1 MMFVSG
7 VLLLPF
13 LCGGVAP
20 AEIDTAALLDRIG
33 FTVSDVPRGAPWSSQ
48 AHARS
53 ARALISGREAHYAGD
68 LQESFNAYRQAVK
81 ADPANEAAWL
91 GLARLAGE
99 AGDRGL
105 EIEAWRHRLE
115 LCPTDTEAIAVA
127 AELAMFDGRNREAL
141 ILLLRRAGA
150 DSAGLDPIAE
160 VRWDL
165 ALGVRLPL
173 VDESAA
179 GQALVHKTRARLM
192 DLAVHSP
199 GDRSARNRWAWL
211 LQRLVIENAREIARD
226 AAEARLV
233 SGQLTHPADRG
244 RFTSACIVMDALD
257 GDAART
263 ASLIRSLPA
272 DDLRLR
278 LHFRQPMQPAEMWLN
293 AAIVHSSLGNKQGGM
308 DLLEEAIRLDG
319 QLPMA
324 LNNLGYMLLEQ
335 GTDQDRAAELIEHAY
350 ELNPEDAGTLDSLG
364 LLRIRQGRLED
375 DTSGRGAIGVLREAV
390 RQSDNLDPII
400 LEHLGDAEEAAGQ
413 HEAARRSWRQA
424 LALLTHQGFQ
434 EDKIRIWDVVQ
445 TGDWGIRV
453 RPSSELYDLE
463 FGGATER
470 LRGRLGVVEELSN

>member
-1 MMFVSG
+1 M
-7 VLLLPF
+7 
-13 LCGGVAP
+13 
-20 AEIDTAALLDRIG
+20 G
-33 FTVSDVPRGAPWSSQ
+33 FTASDVPSRALWSSQ
-48 AHARS
+48 AHVRS
-53 ARALISGREAHYAGD
+53 VRALIAGREAHYAGD
-68 LQESFNAYRQAVK
+68 LQQSFAAYRQAVK

-99 AGDRGL
+99 AKDRGL
-105 EIEAWRHRLE
+105 ELEAWRHRLT

-127 AELAMFDGRNREAL
+127 AELAMFDGRNRDAL
-141 ILLLRRAGA
+141 ILLLRRAKA
-150 DSAGLDPIAE
+150 DPVELDPIAE

-165 ALGVRLPL
+165 ALGLRLPL
-173 VDESAA
+173 ADESVA
-179 GQALVHKTRARLM
+179 GQTLVDNARTRLM
-192 DLAVHSP
+192 DLAITSP
-199 GDRSARNRWAWL
+199 GDRSARNRWAWI
-211 LQRLVIENAREIARD
+211 LQRLVMENAREVARD
-226 AAEARLV
+226 AAEARLA

-263 ASLIRSLPA
+263 ASLIRSLPD

-293 AAIVHSSLGNKQGGM
+293 AGIMHSSLGNKQGGM
-308 DLLEEAIRLDG
+308 DLLEEAIRLDS

-350 ELNPEDAGTLDSLG
+350 ELEPGDAGTLDSLG
-364 LLRIRQGRLED
+364 FLRIRQGRLED
-375 DTSGRGAIGVLREAV
+375 DDLGRGAIDLLREAV
-390 RQSDNLDPII
+390 RLSDNLDPII

-424 LALLTHQGFQ
+424 LALLTHPGFQ
-434 EDKIRIWDVVQ
+434 KDKIRTWDVVQ

-470 LRGRLGVVEELSN
+470 LRGRLGVVEEPSN

>member
-1 MMFVSG
+1 MCVLG
-7 VLLLPF
+7 ALLLPF
-13 LCGGVAP
+13 LCGGVVQAKLD
-20 AEIDTAALLDRIG
+20 AAALLDRIG
-33 FTVSDVPRGAPWSSQ
+33 FTAPDVPSGVLWDSQ

-53 ARALISGREAHYAGD
+53 ARALIAGREAYYAGD
-68 LQESFNAYRQAVK
+68 LQQSFTAYRQAVK

-91 GLARLAGE
+91 GLARLAGR
-99 AGDRGL
+99 ARDQGL
-105 EIEAWRHRLE
+105 EQEAWRHRLE
-115 LCPTDTEAIAVA
+115 LCPTDAEAIGVA

-141 ILLLRRAGA
+141 VLLLRRDVA
-150 DSAGLDPIAE
+150 DSTDLDLIAQ
-160 VRWDL
+160 VRWNL
-165 ALGVRLPL
+165 ALGIRLPL

-179 GQALVHKTRARLM
+179 GQALVQSARTQLM
-192 DLAVHSP
+192 DLAVNSP

-211 LQRLVIENAREIARD
+211 LQRLVMENSREVARV
-226 AAEARLV
+226 AAEARLA

-244 RFTSACIVMDALD
+244 RFTSACIVIDALD

-263 ASLIRSLPA
+263 ASLIRSLPV

-293 AAIVHSSLGNKQGGM
+293 AGIVHSSLGNNQGGM

-319 QLPMA
+319 ELPMA

-335 GTDQDRAAELIEHAY
+335 GTDQDRAAELIERAY
-350 ELNPEDAGTLDSLG
+350 ELDPEDAGTLDSLG

-375 DTSGRGAIGVLREAV
+375 DDSGRGALGVLREAA
-390 RQSDNLDPII
+390 RLSDNLDPII
-400 LEHLGDAEEAAGQ
+400 LEHLGEAEQAAGQ

-434 EDKIRIWDVVQ
+434 EDKIRTWDVVQ

-463 FGGATER
+463 FDGATER
-470 LRGRLGVVEELSN
+470 LRGRLGIVEEPPN